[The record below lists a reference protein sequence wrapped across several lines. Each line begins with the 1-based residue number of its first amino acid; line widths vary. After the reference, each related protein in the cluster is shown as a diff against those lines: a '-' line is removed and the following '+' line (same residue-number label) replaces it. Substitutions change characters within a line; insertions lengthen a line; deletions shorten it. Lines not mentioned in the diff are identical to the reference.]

1 MSEFKSITFNTPLV
15 SEAMVSD
22 NVFGVNALAETN
34 TMITGDVRPGFESA
48 INELGIT
55 LLRFPGGTMEVQNDL
70 MAETSGNRLSP
81 TLVDFMNWVK
91 EQNENGTPIQV
102 TIGITAKR
110 VITYDEV
117 YNFIPLDETLRRLC
131 QRY

>member
-70 MAETSGNRLSP
+70 MA
-81 TLVDFMNWVK
+81 
-91 EQNENGTPIQV
+91 
-102 TIGITAKR
+102 
-110 VITYDEV
+110 
-117 YNFIPLDETLRRLC
+117 
-131 QRY
+131 

>member
-55 LLRFPGGTMEVQNDL
+55 LFRFSRWHDGG
-70 MAETSGNRLSP
+70 AER
-81 TLVDFMNWVK
+81 F
-91 EQNENGTPIQV
+91 NG
-102 TIGITAKR
+102 
-110 VITYDEV
+110 
-117 YNFIPLDETLRRLC
+117 
-131 QRY
+131 